1 MLNVKLSKKQLKVLV
16 ENINNDIDYT
26 YRLCKQSVDKK
37 VFLVISAASEKP

>member
-37 VFLVISAASEKP
+37 IKNSPW